1 MPPMPTPA
9 DRPSRL
15 SLVIHTLVVALL
27 LLSFVSGVMLW
38 FGPLL
43 GQPAEELLPPKPA
56 RVWVVIHGLLYPFLC
71 VLFGYLL
78 CQHIRY
84 GWELKANRVTG
95 ALMEGVFAALILTA
109 VGLYYG
115 PESWREALVWAHRV
129 LGLLLPVSLAAHWW
143 TARAWVKT
151 ISK

>member
-1 MPPMPTPA
+1 MPPPTPA

-15 SLVIHTLVVALL
+15 SLFIHTLVVGLL
-27 LLSFVSGVMLW
+27 LVSFVSGLMLW
-38 FGPLL
+38 FGP
-43 GQPAEELLPPKPA
+43 QFANSEEELFPAKPA
-56 RVWVVIHGLLYPFLC
+56 RIWVVIHGALYPFLC
-71 VLFGYLL
+71 VIFGYLL

-84 GWELKANRVTG
+84 GWELKANRATG
-95 ALMEGVFAALILTA
+95 ALMEGIFAALILTA
-109 VGLYYG
+109 AGLYYG